1 MGSFKPYSTLAQKGG
16 AVLVNDIPEIQ
27 GDLKEVVGNA
37 LKAGAEEIA
46 EIARRN
52 APVGGG
58 RDPHPGR
65 LRDSIEVIQVNE
77 PGQVGYRV
85 IAEAQADANGREG
98 MPYAILVEFG
108 SAHNLLAKPFLMPA
122 FFEKEEQVVEDVYE
136 ALKEL

>member
-27 GDLKEVVGNA
+27 GDLKEVVGEA

-65 LRDSIEVIQVNE
+65 LRDSIEVNE
-77 PGQVGYRV
+77 PEQAGYRV

-98 MPYAILVEFG
+98 MPYAVLVEFG